1 MDLSTLFKVCGGI
14 GLFLFGVKLMSG
26 ALQDLAGDKM
36 RTLIASLTSST
47 IKGAF
52 VGAVVTMVIHSSAA
66 TTIMAVSFVQAGM
79 MTLKQALGVIMGAN
93 IGTTVT
99 AQMVAFDVNQLAMP
113 LLGVGMVL
121 AVFGRSKRQR
131 YIGNGIFGFGLLCL
145 GMETMQS
152 ALAFLA
158 DKKEFFA
165 VFAQHPMLCV
175 AAGTV
180 LTMIVQSST
189 ATVGLT
195 IAMATQGLLPLQ
207 SSIAILLG
215 NNLGTTVTA
224 VLAALGASRSAK
236 QAAAGHVF
244 FNLAG
249 VLLFLPFLP
258 LFTHV
263 IEAAGG
269 GIARQL
275 ANAHTIFNVVN
286 TVIQLPFA
294 LWLALRLARPIKGRT
309 ALLSIYFMPVLIS
322 TVVIGQLWLKIYNP
336 DYGVLNVFLRSIGLE
351 KWTHIWLGD
360 KKYALRAAFVPILWQ
375 YVGYHMLLMY
385 AGIKGVPME
394 LTEAAMLDGCTP
406 AQASRYIIIP
416 YIRPILRVS
425 VIFAIT
431 GSLKS
436 FDLIYVLTN
445 GGPSHVTEVPSTLMI
460 SMLFLRNR
468 YGMGSAIAV
477 MLIALCFFF
486 ALVINAVFKE
496 EK

>member
-1 MDLSTLFKVCGGI
+1 MKKSLQYKLNIFLFLLPALCLFVAVLIAPIIMSFYYSLTEWNGFTTPEFI
-14 GLFLFGVKLMSG
+14 GLL
-26 ALQDLAGDKM
+26 ALL
-36 RTLIASLTSST
+36 SC
-47 IKGAF
+47 F
-52 VGAVVTMVIHSSAA
+52 
-66 TTIMAVSFVQAGM
+66 
-79 MTLKQALGVIMGAN
+79 
-93 IGTTVT
+93 
-99 AQMVAFDVNQLAMP
+99 
-113 LLGVGMVL
+113 
-121 AVFGRSKRQR
+121 
-131 YIGNGIFGFGLLCL
+131 
-145 GMETMQS
+145 
-152 ALAFLA
+152 
-158 DKKEFFA
+158 
-165 VFAQHPMLCV
+165 
-175 AAGTV
+175 
-180 LTMIVQSST
+180 
-189 ATVGLT
+189 
-195 IAMATQGLLPLQ
+195 
-207 SSIAILLG
+207 
-215 NNLGTTVTA
+215 
-224 VLAALGASRSAK
+224 
-236 QAAAGHVF
+236 
-244 FNLAG
+244 
-249 VLLFLPFLP
+249 
-258 LFTHV
+258 
-263 IEAAGG
+263 
-269 GIARQL
+269 
-275 ANAHTIFNVVN
+275 
-286 TVIQLPFA
+286 IQLPFA